1 MENQGGWTELKVT
14 SDIAG
19 FDTVCA
25 VMSMLD
31 SRLQIEDYSDLD
43 ELMLDGVYGDLID
56 EDVKN
61 ADKAHASASIYVP
74 DEKPLFEYVSYLR
87 ERFSSLG
94 IDAKIDTVGVCEE
107 DWAENWKKYYH
118 KMTVGNV
125 VIVPAWEEYI
135 PKDGEASLYIDPG
148 MAFGTGEHET
158 TRLVIE
164 LMQRYAPTGAGE
176 GGRMLDLGCGSGIL
190 AIAASK
196 LGFRECFAYDV
207 DPVAV
212 RVAKEN
218 VERNGVT
225 NVNVGVSDLAAAVDR
240 TEKYSLIT
248 ANIVADIIIKAAP
261 EFGGLL
267 AEDGVLIVSGIIDER
282 LDDVLSVLS
291 GFGLSTS
298 EILHDN
304 GWCAASLK
312 LK

>member
-56 EDVKN
+56 ENVKN

-94 IDAKIDTVGVCEE
+94 IDAKIDTVGVREE

-125 VIVPAWEEYI
+125 VIVPAWEEYT
-135 PKDGEASLYIDPG
+135 PKGCEASLYIDPG

-164 LMQRYAPTGAGE
+164 LMQKYAPTETGV

-225 NVNVGVSDLAAAVDR
+225 NVNVGVSDLAADVDR

-267 AEDGVLIVSGIIDER
+267 AEDGALIVSGIIDER

-298 EILHDN
+298 EVLRDN